1 MQGWPSGSV
10 PQVLGLGRM
19 GLGDL
24 QKPPSH
30 STEEVPDSHR
40 RLLGQGTLRRTQRL
54 LTPSGLAPAF
64 PQGRRGPR
72 AACSCSCCWNSAWA
86 RSRSA
91 STSSRWAAASLCRA
105 WASGPAPRSGQ
116 GGQGGLAGPGKAA
129 TTHIRWLSLILDLP
143 CALRILKGGRAHTHS
158 SPAPA
163 PETGQWPGRHSDV
176 LDKLW
181 EVSERAKGRDFLNPL
196 PPVALEPFLVSAS
209 RLGSMLKPSRNFIL
223 EVDREKDK
231 AVP

>member
-129 TTHIRWLSLILDLP
+129 TTHIRWLSLIPDLP

-158 SPAPA
+158 SP
-163 PETGQWPGRHSDV
+163 
-176 LDKLW
+176 
-181 EVSERAKGRDFLNPL
+181 L
-196 PPVALEPFLVSAS
+196 PPQKQDSGQEDTAMCLTSCGRCQRGQREGTSLTPYLLWPWSPFLC
-209 RLGSMLKPSRNFIL
+209 LPP
-223 EVDREKDK
+223 DWD
-231 AVP
+231 PC